1 LNRAQQPVEKLIRR
15 QEVPMKKFSP
25 WLWTGGIIGVLT
37 MGALRFLGKGTN
49 IFGLLLGMAV
59 VIAVLA
65 FLVINYVNKKW

>member
-1 LNRAQQPVEKLIRR
+1 
-15 QEVPMKKFSP
+15 MKKFSP